1 MPQPPEEHSAT
12 TNKQLQ
18 HELQRL
24 QLRLAREQKAGSV
37 RVHNLQRRNT
47 AIEPAEEVEEEGWMT
62 VYLDMMTLMLVM
74 LVVMLSFAGR
84 NQQASTTEPLVS
96 EPVAASN
103 IVTDSEPPAEKP
115 APETSLDTS
124 GLGDD
129 IEVIINEKT
138 VSFRISSE
146 IIFAEAQA
154 DLSIDGLQVL
164 QQLLPVLR
172 SSQHQITVA
181 GHTDNRPIR
190 SSRFPS
196 NWELS
201 GARAGSVVRYLEAN
215 GIPSSRLTA
224 TGYADTRPVAD
235 NDSAASRAKN
245 RRVELILQKQD

>member
-1 MPQPPEEHSAT
+1 M
-12 TNKQLQ
+12 
-18 HELQRL
+18 
-24 QLRLAREQKAGSV
+24 

-103 IVTDSEPPAEKP
+103 IVADSEPPEKP

-154 DLSIDGLQVL
+154 DLSIDGTAYSSSCCRYCAQVSIR
-164 QQLLPVLR
+164 LP
-172 SSQHQITVA
+172 SPDTPTT
-181 GHTDNRPIR
+181 G
-190 SSRFPS
+190 RFAAHASPS
-196 NWELS
+196 NCGNF